1 MRHVYLNNC
10 NPAELKTRT
19 KKYLLLEHLL
29 MLVPTSVIRDG
40 FVQLRR
46 RGAVGGWLIL
56 RWKWGANWSLVL
68 TLLRY
73 GDLRPN
79 IERYR

>member
-1 MRHVYLNNC
+1 MS
-10 NPAELKTRT
+10 
-19 KKYLLLEHLL
+19 
-29 MLVPTSVIRDG
+29 VPTGVIRDG

-56 RWKWGANWSLVL
+56 RWKRGANWSLVL
-68 TLLRY
+68 ALLRH